1 MTKKQIY
8 NELLK
13 TPFDKEGAL
22 LHLERLLKKA
32 IFHPS
37 MRNLIKRERVWV
49 EQNLWKSLKHTT
61 KYVVINLS
69 L

>member
-1 MTKKQIY
+1 MTKEQIY

-22 LHLERLLKKA
+22 AHLERLLKKA
-32 IFHPS
+32 IFHPR

-49 EQNLWKSLKHTT
+49 EQNL
-61 KYVVINLS
+61 
-69 L
+69 